1 MKGNFQIIIMV
12 VFIIAAVFG
21 LLVFSGAIPIGSKSS
36 TTAQGT
42 VVLWGTVKTQ
52 DIASALDDFN
62 RINKTFTVNY
72 VQKSSDTFDQDL
84 LEALASGTGPDMF
97 LMPDNLAFH
106 YANKIYT
113 IPYQSFPIASFKNTY
128 ASAGDVFLTSKGILA
143 FPLTIDPLVMY
154 YNRGMLNSNDIV
166 YPPTYWDDFKDLVPV
181 LTKKDENGKIIKS
194 AIALG
199 QFSNISSAKDI
210 ISTFFMQLG
219 NSIVEEKN
227 GFFISA
233 LGDTTGN
240 SINQLSS
247 VLSFFTSFADPASD
261 VYSWNKSLPNS
272 SDYFSS
278 DNLAFYFGYASE
290 LQNLINKNPNQD
302 FLVAPIPQIKDANF
316 KVTSARVTGIA
327 VSSFSKNLGTAVT
340 AASLMAGSDFASK
353 FSGVLFT
360 PPARKELLAIKPT
373 DAFFPIFYSSALYA
387 KSWLDPS
394 VKDTDN
400 IFRTMVENVLSS
412 NMSAENAVKDA
423 SSKLYLLLAKYR

>member
-327 VSSFSKNLGTAVT
+327 VSSFSKNLGTA
-340 AASLMAGSDFASK
+340 F
-353 FSGVLFT
+353 FS
-360 PPARKELLAIKPT
+360 
-373 DAFFPIFYSSALYA
+373 
-387 KSWLDPS
+387 
-394 VKDTDN
+394 
-400 IFRTMVENVLSS
+400 
-412 NMSAENAVKDA
+412 
-423 SSKLYLLLAKYR
+423 